1 MVTEPE
7 LCLLTYRYAPPHV
20 QKAMAMAKGKQKQK
34 LNELLNSLTQFIQK
48 RQRENGLSFVSRT
61 TLTPHQFD
69 NLTTTVF
76 RVVLANPLTTK
87 EILQNILK
95 EQKEIAILAPSLTKQ
110 IEATTQAILGENL

>member
-1 MVTEPE
+1 M
-7 LCLLTYRYAPPHV
+7 
-20 QKAMAMAKGKQKQK
+20 
-34 LNELLNSLTQFIQK
+34 NELLNSLTQFIQK

-110 IEATTQAILGENL
+110 IEATTQAILGEKL